1 MISRTWPPL
10 SAKQLSREWLGEQPG
25 TGWHRLLVTVVEGCP
40 PQRSAQEVHRMLE
53 TTRGAWGRGK
63 TLAEIDAEID
73 LMRAEWERVERQ
85 RRA

>member
-1 MISRTWPPL
+1 
-10 SAKQLSREWLGEQPG
+10 
-25 TGWHRLLVTVVEGCP
+25 
-40 PQRSAQEVHRMLE
+40 MLE